1 MWIKFKQ
8 YYRDEVYEI
17 DPDEESKRLVHDVWN
32 RINPDWDISNMHESI
47 WSYGNAADMYW
58 IAVCHPISKIPRL
71 S

>member
-47 WSYGNAADMYW
+47 WSYGNAADMY
-58 IAVCHPISKIPRL
+58 
-71 S
+71 